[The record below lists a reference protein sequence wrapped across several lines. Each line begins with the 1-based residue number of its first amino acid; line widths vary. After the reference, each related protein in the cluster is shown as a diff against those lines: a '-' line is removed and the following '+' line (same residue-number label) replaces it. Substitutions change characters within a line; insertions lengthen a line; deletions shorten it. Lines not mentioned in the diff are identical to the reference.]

1 MIIFAHRLPEDGT
14 LVPKHA
20 GVKLIIV
27 FNDCVLLSVS
37 VGQYIEYM
45 ETHGGAGIAQLIL

>member
-27 FNDCVLLSVS
+27 FNDCVLLSVF
-37 VGQYIEYM
+37 VGQYIEYI
-45 ETHGGAGIAQLIL
+45 EY